1 MRVGFIGLGSQGG
14 PMAVAIH
21 EAGFALQVWARR
33 DAVRD
38 EFRSRGVT
46 VASSPRAL
54 AQRCDVVCICVTG
67 DEDVHG
73 LVREEGMLAAM
84 AQESVLVIHSTVSP
98 ALCERLAAVGAER
111 GVVVVDAPVSG
122 GGDAVRKKRLL
133 VLAGGASE
141 AVERLRPVFAAYGDP
156 VLHVG
161 AVGDGQRAK
170 IVNNFACI
178 ANLAVAELALQ
189 LGTSVGLARPELR
202 TAILNGSGRSFALD
216 ALEPLIQP
224 TSARHVAA
232 LFDKDMRLADS
243 LAVEGRTEISH
254 VHALVERLLEGLR
267 AIGR

>member
-1 MRVGFIGLGSQGG
+1 MSTVRESASATPSPQPAHAWSPLRSTSCVVAVAVSGCCRCAQAAEWVPRWSSRSSSIAQRVPAMRVGFIGLGSQGG

-46 VASSPRAL
+46 VAESPRAL

-122 GGDAVRKKRLL
+122 GGD
-133 VLAGGASE
+133 
-141 AVERLRPVFAAYGDP
+141 
-156 VLHVG
+156 
-161 AVGDGQRAK
+161 
-170 IVNNFACI
+170 
-178 ANLAVAELALQ
+178 
-189 LGTSVGLARPELR
+189 
-202 TAILNGSGRSFALD
+202 
-216 ALEPLIQP
+216 
-224 TSARHVAA
+224 
-232 LFDKDMRLADS
+232 
-243 LAVEGRTEISH
+243 
-254 VHALVERLLEGLR
+254 
-267 AIGR
+267 